1 MNIPTALIFTGM
13 ICLGIGATT
22 MAYFAVKGFK
32 TMAQVGKAYVKTLV
46 AFLTVIVIGLAAA
59 TCWYE
64 ITTPPAE
71 RLSHTR

>member
-1 MNIPTALIFTGM
+1 MNWPTALIFTGM

-22 MAYFAVKGFK
+22 IAYFAVKGFK
-32 TMAQVGKAYVKTLV
+32 MALVGKAYVKTLV

-64 ITTPPAE
+64 ITTPPME
-71 RLSHTR
+71 RISHSR